1 MKTHI
6 EADLNRLAGENT
18 QTIHSL
24 LWLPR
29 EIFAFIKF
37 AVIFCLSVLALPFIV
52 AGLIAHYAITGRNVL
67 DADGVLALKV
77 LYTFCAPVI
86 TCVAYRFAQAA
97 SGRRAA
103 VKATY
108 VFSIHKVFF
117 ITLGLMLAGAIVAFP
132 LWNNMNSDMG
142 LVALVVYL
150 SSPLL
155 LLLVKRRGADA
166 ASREPKVW

>member
-1 MKTHI
+1 M
-6 EADLNRLAGENT
+6 
-18 QTIHSL
+18 
-24 LWLPR
+24 
-29 EIFAFIKF
+29 
-37 AVIFCLSVLALPFIV
+37 
-52 AGLIAHYAITGRNVL
+52 
-67 DADGVLALKV
+67 
-77 LYTFCAPVI
+77 
-86 TCVAYRFAQAA
+86 
-97 SGRRAA
+97 
-103 VKATY
+103 KATY